1 LEEARNVFLL
11 SKYSK
16 EASESY
22 AGTIPSATKI
32 LGFTRIILIPPLVT
46 EIEET
51 RRELAAKK
59 TVSENAKKRRINAL
73 DSTVKSTYSTSL
85 KQPWS

>member
-1 LEEARNVFLL
+1 MEEARNVFLL

-32 LGFTRIILIPPLVT
+32 LGFTRTILIQPLVT

-59 TVSENAKKRRINAL
+59 TVSENAKKRINAL